1 MNNRGSA
8 PRFVALL
15 RDDARVSGSIEA
27 VVFDLDGVLVQ
38 SEELWDAARRELA
51 QEHGIEWPDD
61 ATDAMMGMSSREW
74 SKYVHEEIGVPDPP
88 EEINRKVLEW
98 VEERYRTDLPW
109 IPGAQEAVRRIGARF
124 PLGLATSSNREII
137 DLVVEVGGFE
147 ELFEVTVSS
156 EEVERGKPAPDV
168 YLEVTGRMGVDPTR
182 SAAIEDSTNGLLA
195 AAAAGMRVIAI
206 PNDAHPPAEKGL
218 DAADLVLDSIED
230 LEPGVVER

>member
-1 MNNRGSA
+1 
-8 PRFVALL
+8 V
-15 RDDARVSGSIEA
+15 IEA

-51 QEHGIEWPDD
+51 EAHGIDWPDG

-74 SKYVHEEIGVPDPP
+74 SRYVHDEVGVPDPP

-98 VEERYRTDLPW
+98 VEERYRADLPW
-109 IPGAQEAVRRIGARF
+109 IPGAVEAVRRMGERF
-124 PLGLATSSNREII
+124 PLGLATSSNREIV

-147 ELFEVTVSS
+147 DLLRVTVSS

-168 YLEVTGRMGVDPTR
+168 YLEAARRMGVDPAR
-182 SAAIEDSTNGLLA
+182 AAAVEDSTNGLLA
-195 AAAAGMRVIAI
+195 AHAAGMHVIAI

-218 DAADLVLDSIED
+218 AVADLVLDSIAE
-230 LEPGVVER
+230 LRPEAIL